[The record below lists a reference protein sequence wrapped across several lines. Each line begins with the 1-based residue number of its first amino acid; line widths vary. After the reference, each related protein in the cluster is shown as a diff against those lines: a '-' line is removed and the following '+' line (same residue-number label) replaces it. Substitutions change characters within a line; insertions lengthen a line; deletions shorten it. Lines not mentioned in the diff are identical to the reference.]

1 MSEDT
6 AQALIEILN
15 TLCDKVG
22 YLAYLMEEG
31 QR

>member
-6 AQALIEILN
+6 AMALLEAIE
-15 TLCDKVG
+15 TLCDKIG
-22 YLAYLMEEG
+22 YLAYLLEEG

>member
-6 AQALIEILN
+6 AMALLQAIE
-15 TLCDKVG
+15 TLCDKIG
-22 YLAYLMEEG
+22 YLSYLLEEG

>member
-6 AQALIEILN
+6 AQTLIEVLE

-22 YLAYLMEEG
+22 YLAYLLEES